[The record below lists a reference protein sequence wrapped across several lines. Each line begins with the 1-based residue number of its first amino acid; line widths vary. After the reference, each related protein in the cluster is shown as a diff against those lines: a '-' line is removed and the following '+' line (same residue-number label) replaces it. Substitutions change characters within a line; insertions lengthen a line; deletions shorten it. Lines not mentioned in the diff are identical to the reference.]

1 MIITENITKSYGNF
15 KALKGISFK
24 VPSNS
29 ITVLLGPNGAGK
41 TTTLRILA
49 GYLYADDGKV
59 EYFGKKYDEN
69 FEFKKL
75 IGYIPENNPVYE
87 DLEVTE
93 YLEFVAKS
101 YSLGKKEVKIAVE
114 RCALKEVLGKKIGN
128 LSKGYKQ
135 RVSLAKAILHNPPI
149 LLLDEPTTGLD
160 PNQAYQTR
168 ELIKEL
174 KKDKTILIS
183 THILSEAEAICDN
196 ILIINKGEICAS
208 GEKESLIKQYSKN
221 SYVLRFDG
229 DIENKF
235 IEMEGI
241 KEITAKK
248 ENGETEFIIEFEN
261 DKDMRK
267 DIINFAYEKKLPLI
281 EFYKNK
287 VTLDEIFSKITK
299 ERL

>member
-101 YSLGKKEVKIAVE
+101 YSLGQKEIKIAVE

-229 DIENKF
+229 DVENKF
-235 IEMEGI
+235 IGMEGI

-267 DIINFAYEKKLPLI
+267 DIINFVYEKKLPLI

>member
-1 MIITENITKSYGNF
+1 NKITLIPESMSMKFENTVIEVTFADIKTYKKNDILN
-15 KALKGISFK
+15 LKEF
-24 VPSNS
+24 
-29 ITVLLGPNGAGK
+29 
-41 TTTLRILA
+41 
-49 GYLYADDGKV
+49 DDK
-59 EYFGKKYDEN
+59 N

-75 IGYIPENNPVYE
+75 IGYIPENNPVYK

>member
-114 RCALKEVLGKKIGN
+114 RCALKEVLGKKIGA

-208 GEKESLIKQYSKN
+208 GEKETLIKQYSKN
-221 SYVLRFDG
+221 SYILRFDG
-229 DIENKF
+229 DVENKF

-248 ENGETEFIIEFEN
+248 ENGETEFIIEFEHG
-261 DKDMRK
+261 KDMRK

-287 VTLDEIFSKITK
+287 VTLDEIFSRITK
-299 ERL
+299 EQL

>member
-1 MIITENITKSYGNF
+1 MITTENITKSYGNF

-24 VPSNS
+24 VPSNN

-49 GYLYADDGKV
+49 GYLYPDYGKV
-59 EYFGKKYDEN
+59 EYFGQKYDEN
-69 FEFKKL
+69 LEFKKL

-101 YSLGKKEVKIAVE
+101 YYLGKKEIKIAVE

-287 VTLDEIFSKITK
+287 VTLDKIFSKITK

>member
-49 GYLYADDGKV
+49 GYLYADDGRV

-101 YSLGKKEVKIAVE
+101 YSLGQKEIKIAVE
-114 RCALKEVLGKKIGN
+114 RCALKEVLGKTIGN

-208 GEKESLIKQYSKN
+208 GEKETLIKQYSKN

-235 IEMEGI
+235 VEMEGI

-287 VTLDEIFSKITK
+287 VTLDEIFSRITK